1 MPSFITCHSQSIKYF
16 TTRCTK
22 EKLTSFIALI
32 RNDETTLKEDCFL
45 VYVEVYHIYG
55 GFKISYNLIL
65 MFYHNKI
72 HDLSTV
78 TYIKIKKNTTKTI

>member
-1 MPSFITCHSQSIKYF
+1 M
-16 TTRCTK
+16 
-22 EKLTSFIALI
+22 
-32 RNDETTLKEDCFL
+32 